1 MPNTEESIQQTGGVP
16 DVEMEVEICGMIQYP
31 TDKSLS
37 VEDMPADAKATGDAI
52 ASISEDLSDTM
63 TDVSG
68 ILGWTGAD
76 IPVNGTAGADSIAT
90 IIAAIQAWTG
100 NDIPVSN
107 ASGAQKIT
115 EAINAVYTNL
125 YPVGS
130 LYVTA
135 SPYVPSVLDA
145 IGTWT
150 EILMPMTWGDVEGGQ
165 RSYVAKDTSASGN
178 LHFWMRTA

>member
-16 DVEMEVEICGMIQYP
+16 DVEMEVEIWGMVQQP
-31 TDKSLS
+31 TDKTLS
-37 VEDMPADAKATGDAI
+37 IENMPADAKAVGDALE
-52 ASISEDLSDTM
+52 SVTEDLSDTM

-68 ILGWTGAD
+68 ILEWTGEN
-76 IPVNGTAGADSIAT
+76 IPVNSGSGAESVASVIAE
-90 IIAAIQAWTG
+90 ILGWNG
-100 NDIPVSN
+100 SNIPVSS
-107 ASGAQKIT
+107 AVGAPSIVT
-115 EAINAVYTNL
+115 AINAVYTNL

-135 SPYVPSVLDA
+135 ANVLPMVLTD

-150 EILMPMTWGDVEGGQ
+150 EILMPMTWGDIEGGQ
-165 RSYVAKDTSASGN
+165 RSYVAKDQSAAGS